1 MGTSSMYG
9 GPGGGPPRENPLL
22 PPDFNPEAPE
32 QHQPEPDQDPQ
43 DDQNPNDG
51 SDAPER
57 PETNPLPQTTWQS
70 AKTNMAKFAS
80 GSAGSAAS
88 SFSSYVKAYGGA
100 KSASKSMPAG
110 VRTTVSLGSFVN
122 RVASSSFRETL
133 DGYQIDY
140 NGKSA
145 TEVLTQLI
153 NVLAPSPIT
162 REDSIARKAL
172 ILTMEELYERIENS
186 DVNILELDA
195 EGLNF
200 IVPCYV
206 KFFINERLLNDLG
219 SRVESANIT
228 PDRAIEIETELK
240 EYIDSKVDVVFT
252 EKDFSNTRFTT
263 DEVESLYNQCYTAM
277 EIMI

>member
-1 MGTSSMYG
+1 MYG

-32 QHQPEPDQDPQ
+32 QPQPQPEPDKDPQ
-43 DDQNPNDG
+43 EDQNPNDG
-51 SDAPER
+51 NDAPER
-57 PETNPLPQTTWQS
+57 PETNPPPPQTTWQS

-88 SFSSYVKAYGGA
+88 SVASYVKAYGGA

-110 VRTTVSLGSFVN
+110 IRTTVSLGNFVN
-122 RVASSSFRETL
+122 SVASSSFRETL

-140 NGKSA
+140 HGKSA
-145 TEVLTQLI
+145 TQVLTQLI
-153 NVLAPSPIT
+153 GVLAPSPVT

-172 ILTMEELYERIENS
+172 ILTMEELYEQIEDS
-186 DVNILELDA
+186 DVNILELDVA
-195 EGLNF
+195 GLNF

-219 SRVESANIT
+219 SRVESADIT

-252 EKDFSNTRFTT
+252 GKDFSNARFTT

>member
-22 PPDFNPEAPE
+22 PQDFNPEAPE
-32 QHQPEPDQDPQ
+32 QPQPDPDQDPQ
-43 DDQNPNDG
+43 EGQNPKEGDE
-51 SDAPER
+51 APETV
-57 PETNPLPQTTWQS
+57 ETNPAPQTTWQS
-70 AKTNMAKFAS
+70 AKTSMSKFAS

-88 SFSSYVKAYGGA
+88 SVSSYVKAYGGA
-100 KSASKSMPAG
+100 KSASRSMPAG
-110 VRTTVSLGSFVN
+110 IRTTIGLGNFVN
-122 RVASSSFRETL
+122 SVASSSFRETL
-133 DGYQIDY
+133 DGYHIDY
-140 NGKSA
+140 DGKSA
-145 TEVLTQLI
+145 TEVFTQLI
-153 NVLAPSPIT
+153 SVLAPSPIT

-172 ILTMEELYERIENS
+172 ILTMEELYEQIEDNNV
-186 DVNILELDA
+186 DLLDLDA
-195 EGLNF
+195 SGLNF

-219 SRVESANIT
+219 SRVESSNVTAE
-228 PDRAIEIETELK
+228 RAIEIEKELR

-252 EKDFSNTRFTT
+252 GKDFSNTTFTT